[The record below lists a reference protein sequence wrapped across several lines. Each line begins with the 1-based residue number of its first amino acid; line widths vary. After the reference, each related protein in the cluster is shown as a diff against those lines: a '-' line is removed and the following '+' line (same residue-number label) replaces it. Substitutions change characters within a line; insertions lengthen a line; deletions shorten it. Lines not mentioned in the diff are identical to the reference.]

1 MMEQG
6 LIALLTA
13 SPAIAGGRV
22 YPRLPQ
28 NVVFPAIRYQM
39 IDARRITSIDAQN
52 VGPTEFTLQIDCV
65 GKTYAESKTL
75 ANQVRQKLHTYRG
88 SWGTSICRY
97 CYLQS
102 ENDLYEQDGDDVTH
116 WVAQRYVITTNDE

>member
-1 MMEQG
+1 MMETG

-13 SPAIAGGRV
+13 SPALAGGRV

-28 NVVFPAIRYQM
+28 NVTFPALRYQV
-39 IDARRITSIDAQN
+39 IDVRRVSSVDGEN
-52 VGPTEFTLQIDCV
+52 VGPTEFTVQIDCM
-65 GKTYAESKTL
+65 GKTYADAKTL
-75 ANQVRQKLHTYRG
+75 ANQARVKLHTYRG
-88 SWGTSICRY
+88 TWGASVCRY

-116 WVAQRYVITTNDE
+116 WVAQRYVVITNDD